1 MRWRGVEGRGA
12 RGLRVGPGQM
22 QGLADVDG
30 LAGGLVQR
38 PADWGRGGRPAGH
51 WGQPEI
57 WNSNREVIASGDS
70 QKSGTATG
78 KL

>member
-12 RGLRVGPGQM
+12 GGLRVGPGQM

-38 PADWGRGGRPAGH
+38 PADRGRGGRPAGH
-51 WGQPEI
+51 RGQPEI
-57 WNSNREVIASGDS
+57 WNSNREVIATGDS
-70 QKSGTATG
+70 QKSGTAIG